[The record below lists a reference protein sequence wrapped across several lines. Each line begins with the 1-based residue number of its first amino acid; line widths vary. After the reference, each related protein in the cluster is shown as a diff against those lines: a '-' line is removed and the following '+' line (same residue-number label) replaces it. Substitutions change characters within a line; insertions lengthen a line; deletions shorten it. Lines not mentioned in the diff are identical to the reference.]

1 MCMPW
6 LTASSSK
13 KKYLK
18 KSKAVVPFVGT
29 ALISLFL
36 SGCSLFPVEEVDEI
50 VPIVAPPA
58 TTQKPE
64 YKVKKETIELSIKN
78 SGRLM
83 AAREETLYFPETQ
96 LPISEINVEVGQIVN
111 AGDVLVRL
119 DTKDLEYQIKNSEFD
134 MKLAE
139 LQMIEKLREEE
150 ANENSIELERAKME
164 FEKQKLAHQK
174 LLEQIENSVIT
185 APFTGEVI
193 AVRKKVGDA
202 VEAFKPVIV
211 LADTTELKIG
221 VNLNKSD
228 LKEVAIGMPTRVKI
242 MGVDGEMQGEV
253 ISLPEEEDENQE
265 NNVNRE
271 TYVTIG
277 VDSIPEGLKRGTTVD
292 ITIITA
298 RKENVLTIQGG
309 ALRTYNGRHYV
320 QVKDEKGRRDVDI
333 EIGLQT
339 PTQIEVVSGL
349 EEGQIVIGR

>member
-1 MCMPW
+1 MFMPW
-6 LTASSSK
+6 LTANLSK
-13 KKYLK
+13 KRTS
-18 KSKAVVPFVGT
+18 KSKGKIPAIGVA
-29 ALISLFL
+29 ALTLVL

-50 VPIVAPPA
+50 VPIVAPPV

-64 YKVKKETIELSIKN
+64 YQVKLETIETTKRGNGL
-78 SGRLM
+78 LM

-96 LPISEINVEVGQIVN
+96 LPIAEINVEVGQLVN

-119 DTKDLEYQIKNSEFD
+119 DTKDLEYQIQNSEFD
-134 MKLAE
+134 MRLAE
-139 LQMIEKLREEE
+139 LQMIEKLRAEE

-174 LLEQIENSVIT
+174 LLEQVENSVII
-185 APFTGEVI
+185 APFTGEVV

-211 LADTTELKIG
+211 LADTTDLKVT
-221 VNLNKSD
+221 VNFSKSD
-228 LKEVAIGMPTRVKI
+228 LKDIAIGMPAKVKI
-242 MGVDGEMQGEV
+242 MGADGELQGEV
-253 ISLPEEEDENQE
+253 ISLPQEEDENEE

-277 VDSIPEGLKRGTTVD
+277 VEQIPEGLKRGTSVD
-292 ITIITA
+292 ITVVTA

-339 PTQIEVVSGL
+339 PTQIEVISGL